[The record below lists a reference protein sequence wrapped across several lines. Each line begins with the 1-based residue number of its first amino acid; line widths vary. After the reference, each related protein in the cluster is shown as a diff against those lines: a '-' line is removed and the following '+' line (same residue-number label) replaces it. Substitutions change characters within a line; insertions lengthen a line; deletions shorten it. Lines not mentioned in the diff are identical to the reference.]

1 MKKMIEMGIHV
12 SGGSDAPVTPPDPIE
27 GIYAA
32 CNYLN
37 PEHSVS
43 IAQALRMFTYE
54 VAYTGFDEKERGSLE
69 TGKIADMVILNKN
82 PLDLKPEN
90 LRELKIEKILLEGK
104 PYKGGKGIPG
114 MLAGAFTGRSK
125 KI

>member
-1 MKKMIEMGIHV
+1 MIDMGIRV

-32 CNYLN
+32 CNHFN
-37 PEHSVS
+37 PEQSV
-43 IAQALRMFTYE
+43 IIPEALRMFTYE
-54 VAYTGFDEKERGSLE
+54 VAHAGFDEKERGSLE

-82 PLDLKPEN
+82 PLEMDPHN

-104 PYKGGKGIPG
+104 PYKRGKGIGG
-114 MLAGAFTGRSK
+114 MIAGAIKGRNR